1 MKRFYDSLKCLY
13 EPSTSDSPP
22 MFGADG
28 ETLITDKK
36 EIVERWVQH
45 ISDVVNR
52 PTSINDEAIQ
62 RFPQVDMNPD
72 LDVPPC
78 EDEVT
83 KAIKQMSSAKTPD
96 PDAIPAEVFKSGG
109 PSLLQKLTALFQSS
123 LESEALPQEFKDAT
137 IVHIYKRKGNKRSC
151 HNHRGISLLSIAG
164 KIMARI
170 LLNRLLSTSRKVTS
184 LRASAVSAQVAE
196 PLIWCL
202 PLVRSRGRVWT
213 NIKTSILLLLT
224 S

>member
-22 MFGADG
+22 MLGADG

-123 LESEALPQEFKDAT
+123 LESEALPQEFKDDT

-151 HNHRGISLLSIAG
+151 HNHRGMSLLSIAG

>member
-1 MKRFYDSLKCLY
+1 ML
-13 EPSTSDSPP
+13 
-22 MFGADG
+22 GADG
-28 ETLITDKK
+28 ETLITNKK

-109 PSLLQKLTALFQSS
+109 PSLLQKLAALFQSS
-123 LESEALPQEFKDAT
+123 LESEALPQEYKDAT

-151 HNHRGISLLSIAG
+151 DNH
-164 KIMARI
+164 
-170 LLNRLLSTSRKVTS
+170 
-184 LRASAVSAQVAE
+184 
-196 PLIWCL
+196 
-202 PLVRSRGRVWT
+202 
-213 NIKTSILLLLT
+213 
-224 S
+224 